1 MKKRSNRSHRAHK
14 QALSTFTY
22 ISSRNAK
29 LAKDRK
35 EATKNLLKEDK

>member
-1 MKKRSNRSHRAHK
+1 MKKRSNRSHRANK

-22 ISSRNAK
+22 ISARSAQ

-35 EATKNLLKEDK
+35 EATKNLKEDK